1 LVIEWLAHPDSA
13 AAPRRQRGASGVTST
28 RRILDAPP
36 GSEVEVRITG
46 FAALGYAVAVG
57 VENMD
62 LPGAPR
68 VGAPAAE
75 IRAALASST
84 TGLEVVAGGVALVLF
99 AVFAVGLHRR
109 LTGGW
114 ANAALVGGLAGAGLA
129 AIGVAS
135 DALLLAR
142 ADGLPDD
149 AVRALFEIHPRLQLV
164 AGPAVGLF
172 LLGTGVAGPGRRSAA
187 LPGPLARPARVLGAA
202 LLPAPL
208 ALLAAD
214 SVAPAVVTAGFG
226 LFSLWVFLTGLWL
239 VLADARGAV
248 LVQRALFLVL
258 VVAAGLVGLV
268 LLAFPGST
276 ATFFSWGLAPPPLAA
291 FAGGAYLGSAIVY
304 AAALRRP
311 HSEASGLV
319 TAAAVLSA
327 SVLVVTVLHLGQFD
341 FGRLQTWAWL
351 VLFSLFTAL
360 TTGLAVIGPHRP
372 LVGDALTA
380 WARTLL
386 AGVTAVLA
394 VVAVALWAAPEAVSG
409 VSPFRLPPLGG
420 RFAGCWA
427 ALLAVLAGG
436 AAWRGTVAAARW
448 PALALVALP
457 GCALLAALRTA
468 GQLRADAAG
477 GYVAGLALLALVGLA
492 VLLSPARGAERA
504 DHVRRAGA
512 DREHGFAADPG
523 RWAFHDELT
532 TTASAAGPPRWT
544 YPDLR
549 R

>member
-1 LVIEWLAHPDSA
+1 
-13 AAPRRQRGASGVTST
+13 
-28 RRILDAPP
+28 
-36 GSEVEVRITG
+36 VRITG
-46 FAALGYAVAVG
+46 FAALGYSVAVG
-57 VENMD
+57 MENMD
-62 LPGAPR
+62 LLEAPR
-68 VGAPAAE
+68 IGASAAE
-75 IRAALASST
+75 IRAALASSI
-84 TGLEVVAGGVALVLF
+84 TGLEVVAGGLALVLF

-109 LTGGW
+109 LPGGW
-114 ANAALVGGLAGAGLA
+114 ASAGLVGGLAGAALA

-172 LLGTGVAGPGRRSAA
+172 LLGAGVAGLRTGA
-187 LPGPLARPARVLGAA
+187 LPGPLARPARVLSAA

-214 SVAPAVVTAGFG
+214 GIAPTVVTAGFG
-226 LFSLWVFLTGLWL
+226 LFSLWVVLTGLWL

-258 VVAAGLVGLV
+258 ALAAGLVGLA

-291 FAGGAYLGSAIVY
+291 LAGGAYLGSAIVY
-304 AAALRRP
+304 AAALLRP
-311 HSEASGLV
+311 HADVSGLV
-319 TAAAVLSA
+319 AGAALLSA

-351 VLFSLFTAL
+351 VLFAVFTVL
-360 TTGLAVIGPHRP
+360 TTGLAVIGPRP
-372 LVGDALTA
+372 PLGNDALST
-380 WARTLL
+380 WPRILL
-386 AGVTAVLA
+386 AGVTGVLA
-394 VVAVALWAAPEAVSG
+394 LVAVALWAAPDAVSAL
-409 VSPFRLPPLGG
+409 SPFRLPPLGG
-420 RFAGCWA
+420 RFVGCWS

-468 GQLRADAAG
+468 GQLRPDAAG
-477 GYVAGLALLALVGLA
+477 GYVAGLALLAVVGLA
-492 VLLSPARGAERA
+492 VLLPPANEATLVER
-504 DHVRRAGA
+504 DRWAGP
-512 DREHGFAADPG
+512 DREQGSGADPG
-523 RWAFHDELT
+523 RWAFHDELS
-532 TTASAAGPPRWT
+532 TTASAAGPARWVH
-544 YPDLR
+544 
-549 R
+549 